1 MCTVCRA
8 NVGRCARDWRNSPY
22 VRLFRETCGLEPRT
36 SLTHYGDTAE
46 TIRRGRSSNPN
57 QLTVDCFSV
66 GPDLQGTP
74 INSHRLC
81 HAAPWQGFAQTP
93 RLPPMIQAPISVL
106 TVLLLVLAGL
116 FLLQRHPWG
125 DRLFRAVPLLVFCYF
140 VPALLSNLGVIPA
153 ESDLYVFIR
162 RVLLPASLVLLV
174 LSTDIPAVLSLG
186 RDAVLLFLAGT
197 ASIALGGPLAFLA
210 LGWMFPAET
219 LDQAWRG
226 LAALCGSW
234 IGGGANFV
242 AVGESVGASAA
253 TMSLMVVVDVGVAN
267 VWTAVLLLFAG
278 RERAMDA
285 TIGADRRRIDDVRA
299 RVEHYQAE
307 VARPAN
313 LAEMLLILA
322 IGFGTTGIVTWVAQY
337 LPDIGT
343 IINGFTWVV
352 CLVTAVGVALSFT
365 YLRRLEGAGAS
376 TVGSV
381 FLYLLVATIG
391 ASAQF
396 SHVMENLP
404 LLAVGAIWMSFHA
417 IAMLVV
423 RRLLGAPVFF
433 LAVGSQA
440 NVGGAASAPVVA
452 AAFHPALATVGVL
465 LAVLG
470 YVLGTYVGILD
481 AFVLRHVA
489 RLYGG

>member
-1 MCTVCRA
+1 V
-8 NVGRCARDWRNSPY
+8 
-22 VRLFRETCGLEPRT
+22 
-36 SLTHYGDTAE
+36 
-46 TIRRGRSSNPN
+46 
-57 QLTVDCFSV
+57 
-66 GPDLQGTP
+66 
-74 INSHRLC
+74 
-81 HAAPWQGFAQTP
+81 
-93 RLPPMIQAPISVL
+93 IQAPLSVL
-106 TVLLLVLAGL
+106 AVLLGVLAGL
-116 FLLQRHPWG
+116 FLFQRSAAG
-125 DRLFRAVPLLVFCYF
+125 ARLFRYVPLLVFCYF
-140 VPALLSNLGVIPA
+140 IPALLSNTGVIPI

-174 LSTDIPAVLSLG
+174 LSTDIPAVVSLG
-186 RDAVLLFLAGT
+186 RDAVVLFLTGT

-210 LGWMFPAET
+210 LGWLFPQET

-267 VWTAVLLLFAG
+267 VWMAMLLLFAG
-278 RERAMDA
+278 RERSMDEA
-285 TIGADRRRIDDVRA
+285 IGADRRRIDAVRA

-307 VARPAN
+307 VSRPAN
-313 LAEMLLILA
+313 LPDMLLIAA
-322 IGFGTTGIVTWVAQY
+322 IGIGTTAIVTWIATY

-343 IINGFTWVV
+343 IINGFTWIV

-365 YLRRLEGAGAS
+365 RLRRLEGAGAS

-396 SHVMENLP
+396 SQVLQNLP
-404 LLAVGAIWMSFHA
+404 LLAVGALWMAIHA
-417 IAMLVV
+417 GAMLTV
-423 RRLLGAPVFF
+423 RRLLRSPVFF

-452 AAFHPALATVGVL
+452 AAFHPSLATVGVL

-481 AFVLRHVA
+481 AFLLRGIA
-489 RLYGG
+489 GWYAG

>member
-1 MCTVCRA
+1 
-8 NVGRCARDWRNSPY
+8 
-22 VRLFRETCGLEPRT
+22 
-36 SLTHYGDTAE
+36 
-46 TIRRGRSSNPN
+46 
-57 QLTVDCFSV
+57 
-66 GPDLQGTP
+66 
-74 INSHRLC
+74 
-81 HAAPWQGFAQTP
+81 
-93 RLPPMIQAPISVL
+93 MIQSPLGVL
-106 TVLLLVLAGL
+106 TVLLFVLAGL
-116 FLLQRHPWG
+116 FLLQRHRRG
-125 DRLFRAVPLLVFCYF
+125 ARLFAVVPLLVFCYF
-140 VPALLSNLGVIPA
+140 VPALLSNAGVIPL
-153 ESDLYVFIR
+153 ESELYVFIR

-186 RDAVLLFLAGT
+186 RDAVVLFLAGT
-197 ASIALGGPLAFLA
+197 ASIALGGPLAFLT
-210 LGWMFPAET
+210 LGWMFPDDA

-242 AVGESVGASAA
+242 AVGESAGATAA
-253 TMSLMVVVDVGVAN
+253 TMSLMVVVDVAVAN
-267 VWTAVLLLFAG
+267 VWTAMLLLFAG
-278 RERAMDA
+278 RERTMDEK
-285 TIGADRRRIDDVRA
+285 IGADRARIDEVRR
-299 RVEHYQAE
+299 RVEHYQAA

-313 LAEMLLILA
+313 LADMLLILA
-322 IGFGTTGIVTWVAQY
+322 IGLGTTGLVTWAATY

-365 YLRRLEGAGAS
+365 SLRRLEGAGAS
-376 TVGSV
+376 TIGSV

-391 ASAQF
+391 ASARF
-396 SHVMENLP
+396 SHVLDNLP
-404 LLAVGAIWMSFHA
+404 LLAVGALWMSFHA
-417 IAMLVV
+417 AAMLGV
-423 RRLLGAPVFF
+423 RRLLRAPVFF

-481 AFVLRHVA
+481 AFVLRAIA

>member
-1 MCTVCRA
+1 MV
-8 NVGRCARDWRNSPY
+8 
-22 VRLFRETCGLEPRT
+22 
-36 SLTHYGDTAE
+36 
-46 TIRRGRSSNPN
+46 
-57 QLTVDCFSV
+57 
-66 GPDLQGTP
+66 
-74 INSHRLC
+74 
-81 HAAPWQGFAQTP
+81 QTP
-93 RLPPMIQAPISVL
+93 LSIL

-116 FLLQRHPWG
+116 FLFQRTPTG
-125 DRLFRAVPLLVFCYF
+125 RKIFGVVPLLVFCYF
-140 VPALLSNLGVIPA
+140 VPALLSNLGIIPA
-153 ESDLYVFIR
+153 ESELYVLIR

-197 ASIALGGPLAFLA
+197 ASIAIGGPLAFLA
-210 LGWMFPAET
+210 LGWLFSDDA

-242 AVGESVGASAA
+242 AVGESTGATAA
-253 TMSLMVVVDVGVAN
+253 TMSLMVVVDVAIAN
-267 VWTAVLLLFAG
+267 VWMSLLLWFAG
-278 RERAMDA
+278 RERAMDDRM
-285 TIGADRRRIDDVRA
+285 GADRKRIDEVRT
-299 RVEHYQAE
+299 RVEQYQAE

-313 LAEMLLILA
+313 LADMLLILA
-322 IGFGTTGIVTWVAQY
+322 IGLGITGIVTWVARY

-343 IINGFTWVV
+343 IINGFTWIV
-352 CLVTAVGVALSFT
+352 CVVTAAGVALSFT
-365 YLRRLEGAGAS
+365 TLRRLEGAGAS

-396 SHVMENLP
+396 SHVADNLP
-404 LLAVGAIWMSFHA
+404 LLAVGALWMLFHA
-417 IAMLVV
+417 AAMLLV
-423 RRLLGAPVFF
+423 RRLLRAPVFF

-481 AFVLRHVA
+481 AFVLRQIA

>member
-1 MCTVCRA
+1 M
-8 NVGRCARDWRNSPY
+8 
-22 VRLFRETCGLEPRT
+22 
-36 SLTHYGDTAE
+36 
-46 TIRRGRSSNPN
+46 
-57 QLTVDCFSV
+57 
-66 GPDLQGTP
+66 
-74 INSHRLC
+74 
-81 HAAPWQGFAQTP
+81 
-93 RLPPMIQAPISVL
+93 
-106 TVLLLVLAGL
+106 
-116 FLLQRHPWG
+116 
-125 DRLFRAVPLLVFCYF
+125 
-140 VPALLSNLGVIPA
+140 PALLSNLGVVPV
-153 ESDLYVFIR
+153 ESELYVFIR

-186 RDAVLLFLAGT
+186 RDAVVLFLAGT

-210 LGWMFPAET
+210 LGWMFPDEA

-226 LAALCGSW
+226 LAALAGSW

-242 AVGESVGASAA
+242 AVGESAGATAA
-253 TMSLMVVVDVGVAN
+253 TMSLMVVVDVAVAN
-267 VWTAVLLLFAG
+267 VWTAVLLFFAG
-278 RERAMDA
+278 RERTMDER
-285 TIGADRRRIDDVRA
+285 IGADRTRIDEVRA
-299 RVEHYQAE
+299 RVEEYQAE
-307 VARPAN
+307 VARPVN
-313 LAEMLLILA
+313 LGDMLLILA
-322 IGFGTTGIVTWVAQY
+322 IGLGVTGIVTWIARY

-343 IINGFTWVV
+343 IINGFTWTV

-365 YLRRLEGAGAS
+365 RLRRLEGAGAS

-396 SHVMENLP
+396 SHVADNLP
-404 LLAVGAIWMSFHA
+404 LLAVGALWMLFHA
-417 IAMLVV
+417 AAMLLV
-423 RRLLGAPVFF
+423 RRLLRAPVFF

-481 AFVLRHVA
+481 ALVLAQIA

>member
-1 MCTVCRA
+1 MV
-8 NVGRCARDWRNSPY
+8 
-22 VRLFRETCGLEPRT
+22 
-36 SLTHYGDTAE
+36 
-46 TIRRGRSSNPN
+46 
-57 QLTVDCFSV
+57 
-66 GPDLQGTP
+66 
-74 INSHRLC
+74 
-81 HAAPWQGFAQTP
+81 QTP
-93 RLPPMIQAPISVL
+93 LSVL
-106 TVLLLVLAGL
+106 AVLLLVLAGM
-116 FLLQRHPWG
+116 FLA
-125 DRLFRAVPLLVFCYF
+125 DRTPIGRKIFRVVPLLVFCYF
-140 VPALLSNLGVIPA
+140 VPALLSNLGIIPA
-153 ESDLYVFIR
+153 ESELYVFIR

-186 RDAVLLFLAGT
+186 RDAVVLFLAGT
-197 ASIALGGPLAFLA
+197 ASIALAGPVAFLT
-210 LGWMFPAET
+210 LGWLFPDEA

-242 AVGESVGASAA
+242 AVGESTGATAA
-253 TMSLMVVVDVGVAN
+253 TMSLMVVVDVAIAN
-267 VWTAVLLLFAG
+267 VWMSVLLWFAG
-278 RERAMDA
+278 RERAMDDR
-285 TIGADRRRIDDVRA
+285 IGADRRRIDEVRA
-299 RVEHYQAE
+299 QVEQYRAE

-313 LAEMLLILA
+313 LADMLLILA
-322 IGFGTTGIVTWVAQY
+322 IGLGVTGIVTWVARY

-343 IINGFTWVV
+343 IINGFTWIV
-352 CLVTAVGVALSFT
+352 CLVTAAGVALSFT
-365 YLRRLEGAGAS
+365 GLRRLEGAGAS

-396 SHVMENLP
+396 SHVADNLP
-404 LLAVGAIWMSFHA
+404 LLAVGSLWMLFHA
-417 IAMLVV
+417 AVMLLM
-423 RRLLGAPVFF
+423 RRLLRAPVFF

-481 AFVLRHVA
+481 AFVLRQIA
-489 RLYGG
+489 QLYGG

>member
-1 MCTVCRA
+1 M
-8 NVGRCARDWRNSPY
+8 
-22 VRLFRETCGLEPRT
+22 
-36 SLTHYGDTAE
+36 
-46 TIRRGRSSNPN
+46 I
-57 QLTVDCFSV
+57 
-66 GPDLQGTP
+66 
-74 INSHRLC
+74 
-81 HAAPWQGFAQTP
+81 QTP
-93 RLPPMIQAPISVL
+93 LGVL
-106 TVLLLVLAGL
+106 TVLLGVLAGL
-116 FLLQRHPWG
+116 FLLQRQRHG
-125 DRLFRAVPLLVFCYF
+125 ARLFAVVPLLVFCYF

-153 ESDLYVFIR
+153 ESELYVFIR

-186 RDAVLLFLAGT
+186 RDAVILFLAGT
-197 ASIALGGPLAFLA
+197 LSIALGGPIAFLA
-210 LGWMFPAET
+210 LGWLFPIEA

-242 AVGESVGASAA
+242 AIGESTGASPA

-267 VWTAVLLLFAG
+267 VWTAILLLFAG

-285 TIGADRRRIDDVRA
+285 ALGADRRRIDTVRT

-313 LAEMLLILA
+313 LAELLLILA
-322 IGFGTTGIVTWVAQY
+322 LGLGTTGVVTYVAGF

-343 IINGFTWVV
+343 IVNGFTWVV
-352 CLVTAVGVALSFT
+352 CLVTAAGVAYSFT
-365 YLRRLEGAGAS
+365 RLRRLEGAGAS
-376 TVGSV
+376 VVGSV

-391 ASAQF
+391 ASARF
-396 SHVMENLP
+396 SEVTNNFP
-404 LLAVGAIWMSFHA
+404 LLAVGALWMIFHA
-417 IAMLVV
+417 VAMLVV
-423 RRLLGAPVFF
+423 RRMLRAPVFF

-481 AFVLRHVA
+481 AFVLRYVA

>member
-1 MCTVCRA
+1 MV
-8 NVGRCARDWRNSPY
+8 
-22 VRLFRETCGLEPRT
+22 
-36 SLTHYGDTAE
+36 
-46 TIRRGRSSNPN
+46 
-57 QLTVDCFSV
+57 
-66 GPDLQGTP
+66 
-74 INSHRLC
+74 
-81 HAAPWQGFAQTP
+81 QTP
-93 RLPPMIQAPISVL
+93 LGVLSVL
-106 TVLLLVLAGL
+106 LAVLAGL
-116 FLLQRHPWG
+116 FLIQRHPSG
-125 DRLFRAVPLLVFCYF
+125 ARLFRTIPLLVFCYF

-153 ESDLYVFIR
+153 ESEVYAFIR
-162 RVLLPASLVLLV
+162 RVLLPASLLLLV

-186 RDAVLLFLAGT
+186 RDAVVLFLAGT
-197 ASIALGGPLAFLA
+197 ATIAVGGPLSFLA
-210 LGWMFPAET
+210 LGWMFPTEA

-242 AVGESVGASAA
+242 AVGESTGATSA
-253 TMSLMVVVDVGVAN
+253 TMSLMVVVDVAVAN
-267 VWTAVLLLFAG
+267 VWTAVLLWFAG
-278 RERAMDA
+278 RERRMDA
-285 TIGADRRRIDDVRA
+285 ALGADRARIDAVRE
-299 RVEHYQAE
+299 RVERYQAE

-313 LAEMLLILA
+313 LTDMLLILA
-322 IGFGTTGIVTWVAQY
+322 LGIGTTGIVTAIARF

-365 YLRRLEGAGAS
+365 PLRRLEGAGAS

-391 ASAQF
+391 ASARF
-396 SHVMENLP
+396 AGVLDNLP
-404 LLAVGAIWMSFHA
+404 LLAVGGLWMGIHA
-417 IAMLVV
+417 AGMLAV
-423 RRLLGAPVFF
+423 RRLLRAPVFF

-481 AFVLRHVA
+481 AFVLRTIAEFYA
-489 RLYGG
+489 R

>member
-1 MCTVCRA
+1 M
-8 NVGRCARDWRNSPY
+8 
-22 VRLFRETCGLEPRT
+22 
-36 SLTHYGDTAE
+36 
-46 TIRRGRSSNPN
+46 I
-57 QLTVDCFSV
+57 
-66 GPDLQGTP
+66 
-74 INSHRLC
+74 
-81 HAAPWQGFAQTP
+81 QTP
-93 RLPPMIQAPISVL
+93 LGVL
-106 TVLLLVLAGL
+106 SVLLLVLAAL
-116 FLLQRHPWG
+116 FMLQRHPVG

-140 VPALLSNLGVIPA
+140 VPALLSNLGLIPF
-153 ESDLYVFIR
+153 ESDLYLFIR

-186 RDAVLLFLAGT
+186 RDAVILFLAGT
-197 ASIALGGPLAFLA
+197 ISIALGGPLAFAA
-210 LGWMFPAET
+210 LGWVFPTEA

-242 AVGESVGASAA
+242 AVGESAGATPA

-285 TIGADRRRIDDVRA
+285 AIGAGRSRIDDVRT
-299 RVEHYQAE
+299 RVEQYQAE
-307 VARPAN
+307 VARPTN
-313 LAEMLLILA
+313 LSEMLLILA
-322 IGFGTTGIVTWVAQY
+322 IGLGTTGVVTWVSGF

-352 CLVTAVGVALSFT
+352 CLVTAVGVAFSFT
-365 YLRRLEGAGAS
+365 RLRRLEGAGAS

-391 ASAQF
+391 ASARF
-396 SHVMENLP
+396 SQVTENLP
-404 LLAVGAIWMSFHA
+404 LLAVGILWMLIHVF
-417 IAMLVV
+417 AMLGV
-423 RRLLGAPVFF
+423 RRVLRAPVFF

-470 YVLGTYVGILD
+470 YVLGTYVGIVV
-481 AFVLRHVA
+481 AFVLQQIA
-489 RLYGG
+489 RWYGA

>member
-1 MCTVCRA
+1 M
-8 NVGRCARDWRNSPY
+8 
-22 VRLFRETCGLEPRT
+22 
-36 SLTHYGDTAE
+36 
-46 TIRRGRSSNPN
+46 I
-57 QLTVDCFSV
+57 
-66 GPDLQGTP
+66 
-74 INSHRLC
+74 
-81 HAAPWQGFAQTP
+81 QTP
-93 RLPPMIQAPISVL
+93 LSVL
-106 TVLLLVLAGL
+106 TVLLVVLAGL
-116 FLLQRHPWG
+116 FLLNRHPLG
-125 DRLFRAVPLLVFCYF
+125 RRVFGVVPLLVFCYF
-140 VPALLSNLGVIPA
+140 VPALLSNTGVIPV
-153 ESDLYVFIR
+153 ESELYGFIR

-174 LSTDIPAVLSLG
+174 LSTDIPAVISLG
-186 RDAVLLFLAGT
+186 RDAVVLFLAGT

-210 LGWMFPAET
+210 LGWLFPTDA

-242 AVGESVGASAA
+242 AVGESAGATAA
-253 TMSLMVVVDVGVAN
+253 TMSLMVVVDVSVAN
-267 VWTAVLLLFAG
+267 VWMATLLFFAG
-278 RERAMDA
+278 RERAMDDKM
-285 TIGADRRRIDDVRA
+285 GADRSRIDQVRV

-307 VARPAN
+307 VSRPAN
-313 LAEMLLILA
+313 LPDMFLILA
-322 IGFGTTGIVTWVAQY
+322 IGLGTTGVVTWVSGY

-343 IINGFTWVV
+343 IINGFTWIV

-365 YLRRLEGAGAS
+365 PLRRLEGAGAS

-396 SHVMENLP
+396 SNVLANLP
-404 LLAVGAIWMSFHA
+404 LLAVGVLWMLIHA
-417 IAMLVV
+417 VSMLAV
-423 RRLLGAPVFF
+423 RRLLRAPIFF

-481 AFVLRHVA
+481 AFALQRIA

>member
-1 MCTVCRA
+1 MV
-8 NVGRCARDWRNSPY
+8 
-22 VRLFRETCGLEPRT
+22 
-36 SLTHYGDTAE
+36 
-46 TIRRGRSSNPN
+46 
-57 QLTVDCFSV
+57 
-66 GPDLQGTP
+66 
-74 INSHRLC
+74 
-81 HAAPWQGFAQTP
+81 QTP
-93 RLPPMIQAPISVL
+93 LSIL

-116 FLLQRHPWG
+116 FLYQRTPAG
-125 DRLFRAVPLLVFCYF
+125 KKIFSVVPLLVFCYF
-140 VPALLSNLGVIPA
+140 VPALLSNLGIIPA
-153 ESDLYVFIR
+153 ESELYVFIR
-162 RVLLPASLVLLV
+162 GVLLPASLVLLV

-197 ASIALGGPLAFLA
+197 ASIAIGGPLAFLA
-210 LGWMFPAET
+210 LGWLFSDDA

-242 AVGESVGASAA
+242 AVGESTGATAA
-253 TMSLMVVVDVGVAN
+253 TMSLMVVVDVGIAN
-267 VWTAVLLLFAG
+267 LWMSVLLWFAG
-278 RERAMDA
+278 REHAMDDRM
-285 TIGADRRRIDDVRA
+285 GADRKRIDEVRT
-299 RVEHYQAE
+299 RVEQYQAE

-313 LAEMLLILA
+313 LADMLLILA
-322 IGFGTTGIVTWVAQY
+322 IGLGATGIVTWVARY

-343 IINGFTWVV
+343 IINGFTWIV

-365 YLRRLEGAGAS
+365 RLRRLEGAGAS

-396 SHVMENLP
+396 SHVADNLP
-404 LLAVGAIWMSFHA
+404 LLAVGALWMLFHA
-417 IAMLVV
+417 AAMLLV
-423 RRLLGAPVFF
+423 RRLLRAPVFF

-481 AFVLRHVA
+481 AFVLRQIA

>member
-1 MCTVCRA
+1 MIQSPIAVLSA
-8 NVGRCARDWRNSPY
+8 LLFVLASLFAFARHPY
-22 VRLFRETCGLEPRT
+22 GVRLFR
-36 SLTHYGDTAE
+36 
-46 TIRRGRSSNPN
+46 I
-57 QLTVDCFSV
+57 
-66 GPDLQGTP
+66 
-74 INSHRLC
+74 
-81 HAAPWQGFAQTP
+81 
-93 RLPPMIQAPISVL
+93 
-106 TVLLLVLAGL
+106 
-116 FLLQRHPWG
+116 
-125 DRLFRAVPLLVFCYF
+125 VPLLVFCYF
-140 VPALLSNLGVIPA
+140 VPALLSNVGIIPA
-153 ESDLYVFIR
+153 ESEVYTFIR

-197 ASIALGGPLAFLA
+197 ASIAAGGPLAFLA
-210 LGWMFPAET
+210 LGWMFPTAA

-242 AVGESVGASAA
+242 AVGESAGALPA
-253 TMSLMVVVDVGVAN
+253 TMSLMVVVDVAVAN
-267 VWTAVLLLFAG
+267 VWMAVLLWFAG
-278 RERAMDA
+278 RERRMDEA
-285 TIGADRRRIDDVRA
+285 IGADRRRIEDVRA
-299 RVEHYQAE
+299 RVERYQAE

-313 LAEMLLILA
+313 LADLLLIVA
-322 IGFGTTGIVTWVAQY
+322 IGIGTTGIVTWVAGY

-343 IINGFTWVV
+343 IVNGFTWVV

-365 YLRRLEGAGAS
+365 PLRRLEGAGAS
-376 TVGSV
+376 AVGSV

-391 ASAQF
+391 ASARF
-396 SHVMENLP
+396 SHVADNLP
-404 LLAVGAIWMSFHA
+404 LLAVGALWMAFHA
-417 IAMLVV
+417 AAMLSV
-423 RRLLGAPVFF
+423 RRILRAPVFF

-481 AFVLRHVA
+481 AFVLRGIA

>member
-1 MCTVCRA
+1 
-8 NVGRCARDWRNSPY
+8 
-22 VRLFRETCGLEPRT
+22 
-36 SLTHYGDTAE
+36 
-46 TIRRGRSSNPN
+46 
-57 QLTVDCFSV
+57 
-66 GPDLQGTP
+66 
-74 INSHRLC
+74 
-81 HAAPWQGFAQTP
+81 
-93 RLPPMIQAPISVL
+93 MIQAPISVL
-106 TVLLLVLAGL
+106 TVLLAVLAGL
-116 FLLQRHPWG
+116 FLLQRHPVG
-125 DRLFRAVPLLVFCYF
+125 DRLFRVVPLLVFCYF
-140 VPALLSNLGVIPA
+140 VPALLSNTGIIPV
-153 ESDLYVFIR
+153 ESELYVFIR

-174 LSTDIPAVLSLG
+174 LSTDIPAVISLG
-186 RDAVLLFLAGT
+186 RDAVVLFLAGT
-197 ASIALGGPLAFLA
+197 ISIALGGPIAFLA
-210 LGWMFPAET
+210 LGWMFPVDA

-278 RERAMDA
+278 RERAMDE
-285 TIGADRRRIDDVRA
+285 TLGADRRRIDAVRA
-299 RVEHYQAE
+299 RVENYQNE

-313 LAEMLLILA
+313 LADMLAILA
-322 IGFGTTGIVTWVAQY
+322 IGIGTTGVVTWIAGY

-352 CLVTAVGVALSFT
+352 FLVTAVGVALSFT
-365 YLRRLEGAGAS
+365 RLRRLEGAGAS

-396 SHVMENLP
+396 SQVAENLP
-404 LLAVGAIWMSFHA
+404 LLAVGALWMLIHA
-417 IAMLVV
+417 IAMLTV
-423 RRLLGAPVFF
+423 RRMLRAPVFF

-452 AAFHPALATVGVL
+452 AAFHPSLATVGVL

-470 YVLGTYVGILD
+470 YVLGTYAGIVM
-481 AFVLRHVA
+481 AFVLRQVA

>member
-1 MCTVCRA
+1 M
-8 NVGRCARDWRNSPY
+8 
-22 VRLFRETCGLEPRT
+22 
-36 SLTHYGDTAE
+36 
-46 TIRRGRSSNPN
+46 I
-57 QLTVDCFSV
+57 
-66 GPDLQGTP
+66 
-74 INSHRLC
+74 
-81 HAAPWQGFAQTP
+81 QTP
-93 RLPPMIQAPISVL
+93 VSVL
-106 TVLLLVLAGL
+106 SVLLAVLAGL
-116 FLLQRHPWG
+116 FLLQRHPFG
-125 DRLFRAVPLLVFCYF
+125 ARVFRTIPLLVFCYF
-140 VPALLSNLGVIPA
+140 IPALLSNLGVIPA
-153 ESDLYVFIR
+153 ESELYVFIR

-186 RDAVLLFLAGT
+186 RDAVVLFLAGT
-197 ASIALGGPLAFLA
+197 LSIAVGGPLAFLA
-210 LGWMFPAET
+210 LGWMFPSEA

-242 AVGESVGASAA
+242 AVGESTGASAA
-253 TMSLMVVVDVGVAN
+253 TMSLMVVVDVAVAN
-267 VWTAVLLLFAG
+267 VWMAVLLWFAG
-278 RERAMDA
+278 RERVMDA
-285 TIGADRRRIDDVRA
+285 AIGADRTRIDEVRA
-299 RVEHYQAE
+299 RVERYQSE
-307 VARPAN
+307 ITRPAN
-313 LAEMLLILA
+313 LADMLLILA
-322 IGFGTTGIVTWVAQY
+322 IALGTTGVVSAVARF

-365 YLRRLEGAGAS
+365 PLRRLEGAGAS
-376 TVGSV
+376 TVGAV

-396 SHVMENLP
+396 SHVLANLP
-404 LLAVGAIWMSFHA
+404 LLAVGALWMCFHA
-417 IAMLVV
+417 VAMLGV
-423 RRLLGAPVFF
+423 RRLLRAPVFF

-481 AFVLRHVA
+481 AFILRYIAEFYAH
-489 RLYGG
+489 

>member
-1 MCTVCRA
+1 
-8 NVGRCARDWRNSPY
+8 
-22 VRLFRETCGLEPRT
+22 
-36 SLTHYGDTAE
+36 
-46 TIRRGRSSNPN
+46 
-57 QLTVDCFSV
+57 
-66 GPDLQGTP
+66 
-74 INSHRLC
+74 
-81 HAAPWQGFAQTP
+81 
-93 RLPPMIQAPISVL
+93 
-106 TVLLLVLAGL
+106 VLLVVLAGL
-116 FLLQRHPWG
+116 FLLNRHPIG
-125 DRLFRAVPLLVFCYF
+125 KRIFSVVPLLVFCYF
-140 VPALLSNLGVIPA
+140 VPALLSNTGIIPV
-153 ESDLYVFIR
+153 ESELYLFIR

-174 LSTDIPAVLSLG
+174 LSTDIPAVISLG

-210 LGWMFPAET
+210 LGWLFPTDT

-242 AVGESVGASAA
+242 AVGESAGATAA
-253 TMSLMVVVDVGVAN
+253 TMSLMVVVDVSVAN
-267 VWTAVLLLFAG
+267 VWMATLLFFAG
-278 RERAMDA
+278 RERLMDEKM
-285 TIGADRRRIDDVRA
+285 GADRSRIDQVRE

-307 VARPAN
+307 VSRPAN
-313 LAEMLLILA
+313 LPDMFLILA
-322 IGFGTTGIVTWVAQY
+322 IGLGATGVVTWLSGY

-343 IINGFTWVV
+343 IINGFTWIV

-365 YLRRLEGAGAS
+365 RLRRLEGAGAS

-396 SHVMENLP
+396 SNVLANLP
-404 LLAVGAIWMSFHA
+404 LLAVGALWMLIHA
-417 IAMLVV
+417 VSMLTV
-423 RRLLGAPVFF
+423 RRLLRAPIFF

-481 AFVLRHVA
+481 AFVLQSIA
-489 RLYGG
+489 RLYGA